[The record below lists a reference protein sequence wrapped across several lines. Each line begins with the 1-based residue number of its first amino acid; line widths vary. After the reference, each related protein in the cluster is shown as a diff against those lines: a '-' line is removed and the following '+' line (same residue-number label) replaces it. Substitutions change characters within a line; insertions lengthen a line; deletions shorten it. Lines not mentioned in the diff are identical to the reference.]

1 MQERVMNLMKKGAI
15 SCGEET
21 SIKEVAQI
29 LAVNSTRYCVVT
41 NKEHEVLGIISAR
54 SILKAFG
61 KDLDH
66 TSAKEIL
73 LPHTYTISPNTPLS
87 EAIRLMNRRKRE
99 TRARSRNTSR
109 PMEGRERSTSRC
121 NARMFCTRWRSCN
134 ETEWISCACPTPTT
148 RR

>member
-61 KDLDH
+61 KDLDN
-66 TSAKEIL
+66 TLAKEIL
-73 LPHTYTISPNTPLS
+73 VPHTYTISPNMPLS
-87 EAIRLMNRRKRE
+87 EAIRLMDRRKIE
-99 TRARSRNTSR
+99 HVIVTSDR
-109 PMEGRERSTSRC
+109 PGSKAVLGMLHIEDVISAMVEEEGSNKHAS
-121 NARMFCTRWRSCN
+121 M
-134 ETEWISCACPTPTT
+134 
-148 RR
+148 

>member
-61 KDLDH
+61 KDLDN
-66 TSAKEIL
+66 TLAKEIL
-73 LPHTYTISPNTPLS
+73 VPHTYTISPNMPLS
-87 EAIRLMNRRKRE
+87 EAIRLMDRRKIE
-99 TRARSRNTSR
+99 HVIVTSDR
-109 PMEGRERSTSRC
+109 PGSKAVLGMLHIEDVIAAMVGEEGS
-121 NARMFCTRWRSCN
+121 NKHAGM
-134 ETEWISCACPTPTT
+134 
-148 RR
+148 

>member
-1 MQERVMNLMKKGAI
+1 MNLMKKGVI

-61 KDLDH
+61 KDLDD

-73 LPHTYTISPNTPLS
+73 LPHTYTISPNMPLS
-87 EAIRLMNRRKRE
+87 EAIRLMDRRKIE
-99 TRARSRNTSR
+99 HVIVTSDR
-109 PMEGRERSTSRC
+109 PGSKAVLGMLHIEDVISAMVEEEGSNKHAS
-121 NARMFCTRWRSCN
+121 M
-134 ETEWISCACPTPTT
+134 
-148 RR
+148 

>member
-61 KDLDH
+61 KDLDN
-66 TSAKEIL
+66 TLAKEIL
-73 LPHTYTISPNTPLS
+73 VPHTYTISPNMPLS
-87 EAIRLMNRRKRE
+87 EAIRLMDRRKIE
-99 TRARSRNTSR
+99 HVIVTSDR
-109 PMEGRERSTSRC
+109 PGSKAVLGMLHIEDVIAAMVGEEGSNKHAS
-121 NARMFCTRWRSCN
+121 M
-134 ETEWISCACPTPTT
+134 
-148 RR
+148 

>member
-1 MQERVMNLMKKGAI
+1 MQQRVMNLMKKGAI

-61 KDLDH
+61 KDLDD

-73 LPHTYTISPNTPLS
+73 LPHTYTISPNMPLS
-87 EAIRLMNRRKRE
+87 EAIRLMDRRKIEHVIVTSDRPGSKAVLGMLHIEDVIAAMVRE
-99 TRARSRNTSR
+99 
-109 PMEGRERSTSRC
+109 EGSNKHAS
-121 NARMFCTRWRSCN
+121 M
-134 ETEWISCACPTPTT
+134 
-148 RR
+148 

>member
-1 MQERVMNLMKKGAI
+1 MQDRVMNLMRKGAI

-66 TSAKEIL
+66 TLAKEIL

-87 EAIRLMNRRKRE
+87 EAIRLMNRRKIEDVIVTSDRPGIKAVLGILHVEDILSAMVRE
-99 TRARSRNTSR
+99 
-109 PMEGRERSTSRC
+109 EGS
-121 NARMFCTRWRSCN
+121 N
-134 ETEWISCACPTPTT
+134 EHASM
-148 RR
+148 

>member
-1 MQERVMNLMKKGAI
+1 MQERVMNLMKKGVI

-61 KDLDH
+61 KDLDD

-73 LPHTYTISPNTPLS
+73 LPHTYTISPNMPLS
-87 EAIRLMNRRKRE
+87 EAIRLMDRRKIE
-99 TRARSRNTSR
+99 HVIVTSDR
-109 PMEGRERSTSRC
+109 PGSKAVLGMLHIEDVISAMVEEEGSNKHAS
-121 NARMFCTRWRSCN
+121 M
-134 ETEWISCACPTPTT
+134 
-148 RR
+148 

>member
-1 MQERVMNLMKKGAI
+1 MQQRVMNLMKKGAI

-41 NKEHEVLGIISAR
+41 NREHEVLGIISAR

-61 KDLDH
+61 RDLDD

-73 LPHTYTISPNTPLS
+73 LPHTYTISPNMPLS
-87 EAIRLMNRRKRE
+87 EAIQLMDGRKIEHVIVTSDRPGSKAVLGMLHIEDVIAAMVRE
-99 TRARSRNTSR
+99 
-109 PMEGRERSTSRC
+109 EGSNKHAS
-121 NARMFCTRWRSCN
+121 M
-134 ETEWISCACPTPTT
+134 
-148 RR
+148 

>member
-1 MQERVMNLMKKGAI
+1 MQQRVMNLMKKGAI

-29 LAVNSTRYCVVT
+29 MAVNSTRYCVVT

-61 KDLDH
+61 KDLDD

-73 LPHTYTISPNTPLS
+73 LPHTYTISPNMPLS
-87 EAIRLMNRRKRE
+87 EAIRLMDRRKIEHVIVTSDRPGSKAVLGMLHIEDVIAAMVRE
-99 TRARSRNTSR
+99 
-109 PMEGRERSTSRC
+109 EGSNKHAS
-121 NARMFCTRWRSCN
+121 M
-134 ETEWISCACPTPTT
+134 
-148 RR
+148 

>member
-1 MQERVMNLMKKGAI
+1 MQERIMSLMKKGAV

-61 KDLDH
+61 KDLDY
-66 TSAKEIL
+66 TLAKEIL
-73 LPHTYTISPNTPLS
+73 LPHTYTISPNMPLS
-87 EAIRLMNRRKRE
+87 EAIRLMDRRKIE
-99 TRARSRNTSR
+99 HVIVTSDR
-109 PMEGRERSTSRC
+109 PGSKAVLGMLHIEDVISAMLGEGGANKHAS
-121 NARMFCTRWRSCN
+121 M
-134 ETEWISCACPTPTT
+134 
-148 RR
+148 

>member
-1 MQERVMNLMKKGAI
+1 MNLMKKGAI

-61 KDLDH
+61 KDLDD
-66 TSAKEIL
+66 TLAKEIL
-73 LPHTYTISPNTPLS
+73 LPHTYTISPNMPLS
-87 EAIRLMNRRKRE
+87 EAIRLMDRRKIE
-99 TRARSRNTSR
+99 HVIVTSDR
-109 PMEGRERSTSRC
+109 PGSKAVLGMLHIEDVIAAMVGEEGSNKHAS
-121 NARMFCTRWRSCN
+121 M
-134 ETEWISCACPTPTT
+134 
-148 RR
+148 

>member
-1 MQERVMNLMKKGAI
+1 MQERVMNLMKKGVI

-61 KDLDH
+61 KDLDD

-73 LPHTYTISPNTPLS
+73 LPHPYTISPNMPLS
-87 EAIRLMNRRKRE
+87 EAIRLMDRRKIE
-99 TRARSRNTSR
+99 HVIVTSDR
-109 PMEGRERSTSRC
+109 PGSKAVLGMLHIEDVISAMVEEEGSNKHAS
-121 NARMFCTRWRSCN
+121 M
-134 ETEWISCACPTPTT
+134 
-148 RR
+148 

>member
-1 MQERVMNLMKKGAI
+1 MQQRVMNLMKKGVI

-61 KDLDH
+61 KDLDD

-73 LPHTYTISPNTPLS
+73 LPHTYTISPNMPLS
-87 EAIRLMNRRKRE
+87 EAIRLMDRRKIEHVIVTSDRPGSKAVLGMLHIEDVIASMVRE
-99 TRARSRNTSR
+99 
-109 PMEGRERSTSRC
+109 EGSNKHAS
-121 NARMFCTRWRSCN
+121 M
-134 ETEWISCACPTPTT
+134 
-148 RR
+148 

>member
-1 MQERVMNLMKKGAI
+1 MQKKVMNLMKKGAI

-61 KDLDH
+61 KDLDE
-66 TSAKEIL
+66 TLAKEIL
-73 LPHTYTISPNTPLS
+73 LPHTYTISPNMPLS
-87 EAIRLMNRRKRE
+87 EAIRLMDRRKIEHVIVTSDRPGSKAVLGMLHIEDVIDAMVRE
-99 TRARSRNTSR
+99 
-109 PMEGRERSTSRC
+109 EGSNKHAS
-121 NARMFCTRWRSCN
+121 M
-134 ETEWISCACPTPTT
+134 
-148 RR
+148 

>member
-1 MQERVMNLMKKGAI
+1 MNLMKKGVI

-61 KDLDH
+61 RDLDD

-73 LPHTYTISPNTPLS
+73 LPHTYTISPNMPLS
-87 EAIRLMNRRKRE
+87 EAIRLMDRRKIE
-99 TRARSRNTSR
+99 HVIVTSDR
-109 PMEGRERSTSRC
+109 PGSKAVLGMLHIEDVISAMVEEEGSNKHAS
-121 NARMFCTRWRSCN
+121 M
-134 ETEWISCACPTPTT
+134 
-148 RR
+148 

>member
-1 MQERVMNLMKKGAI
+1 MNLMKKGVI

-61 KDLDH
+61 KDLDD

-73 LPHTYTISPNTPLS
+73 LPHTYTISPNMPLS
-87 EAIRLMNRRKRE
+87 EAIRLMDRRKIEHVIITSDRPGSKAVLGMLHIEDVIADMVRE
-99 TRARSRNTSR
+99 
-109 PMEGRERSTSRC
+109 EGSNKHAS
-121 NARMFCTRWRSCN
+121 M
-134 ETEWISCACPTPTT
+134 
-148 RR
+148 